1 MILEGINITKSYQ
14 QGKTKIP
21 VLNNLSVNLKPE
33 EKLAI
38 LGKSGSGKST
48 LLSLISGLDYA
59 DSGQLKLLGKNIF
72 EMDETQITKF
82 RGRHLGIIFQ
92 QFHLIP
98 HLSALENVSLPL
110 EILGEKNAQKRAQ
123 ELLEKVG
130 LSKRMKHL
138 PVQLSGGEMQRVAV
152 ARALSTSPDLIL
164 ADEPSGSLDE
174 HNAQDI
180 VDLLFSLVDQEK
192 KSLILVTH
200 DLDLSRRCQRRL
212 TLEDGLLSEIN

>member
-192 KSLILVTH
+192 KSLILATH